1 MKLTKNEKQY
11 IYETVMSVLE
21 PTVRRLME
29 DVTILGVKMKSAI
42 QPTMDE
48 LTDLDDAVPY
58 NDKKLTDDI
67 QNLYK
72 KMFTSKYGFFLKQN
86 NMDDRI
92 QWSYKLDTACT
103 NGYDGHLIMNPN
115 FAQTVYNQ
123 CGENG
128 IFFIILH
135 ETMHNYYNNVKHT
148 QKIVNP
154 SDNIIIDRQINSEI
168 IRRWP
173 ELKDIPRQLGLLL
186 PN

>member
-1 MKLTKNEKQY
+1 MKLTKDEKQY

-86 NMDDRI
+86 NMDDTI

-103 NGYDGHLIMNPN
+103 DGYDGKLIMNPD